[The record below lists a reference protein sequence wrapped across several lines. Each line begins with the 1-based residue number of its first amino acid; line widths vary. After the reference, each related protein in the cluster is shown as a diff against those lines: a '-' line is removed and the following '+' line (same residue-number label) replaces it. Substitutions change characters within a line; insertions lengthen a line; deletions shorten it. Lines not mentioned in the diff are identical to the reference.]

1 MPVSRGEAWSSTLA
15 SHCRV
20 GGWVLLAEVHR
31 RLRLQIWSSTC
42 HSRGLARACQC
53 KIIVS
58 GLRDSNVGAALRGV
72 GEWEHSY
79 TPIACISSDTPYGEW
94 INGPKMDVV
103 FLLC

>member
-1 MPVSRGEAWSSTLA
+1 M
-15 SHCRV
+15 
-20 GGWVLLAEVHR
+20 LLAEVHR
-31 RLRLQIWSSTC
+31 RLRLQIWNSTC
-42 HSRGLARACQC
+42 HSRARARACQGHC
-53 KIIVS
+53 YFVS